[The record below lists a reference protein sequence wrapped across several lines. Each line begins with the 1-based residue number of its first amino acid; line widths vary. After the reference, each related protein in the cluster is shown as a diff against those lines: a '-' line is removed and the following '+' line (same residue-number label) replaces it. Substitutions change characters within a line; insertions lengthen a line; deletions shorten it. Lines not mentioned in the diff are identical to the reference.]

1 MNDADTIARKTMR
14 LERSPETASVDY
26 LDRVDRAAKRRSGEV
41 FLNSS
46 LGHAIVIVERLIADA
61 YGSVAIL
68 SRNLDPKVYGRNQIL
83 EATRRFLDEK
93 PRKMRLLLE
102 ERNQQM
108 LAENP
113 FLNKFKN
120 DPCVEIRIVPT
131 DIEKNYKF
139 HFLVTDGESYRF
151 EPDKSTS
158 SAVVAFGDTE
168 GAKNLENFFSSLWA
182 EGISI

>member
-1 MNDADTIARKTMR
+1 MR
-14 LERSPETASVDY
+14 FESNPETTNVDY
-26 LDRVDRAAKRRSGEV
+26 LDRVDRAAKRRNGEV

-46 LGHAIVIVERLIADA
+46 LGHSIVIVERMIADA
-61 YGSVAIL
+61 YRSVAIL
-68 SRNLDPKVYGRNQIL
+68 SRSLDPKVYGRNQIL

-102 ERNQQM
+102 NRDLQM

-113 FLNKFKN
+113 FLNKFKD
-120 DPCVEIRIVPT
+120 DPCVEIRFVPT
-131 DIEKNYKF
+131 DIEKTYKF

-151 EPDKSTS
+151 EPDKATS
-158 SAVVAFGDTE
+158 SAVVAFGDAE
-168 GAKNLENFFSSLWA
+168 GARNLEDFFSSLWI